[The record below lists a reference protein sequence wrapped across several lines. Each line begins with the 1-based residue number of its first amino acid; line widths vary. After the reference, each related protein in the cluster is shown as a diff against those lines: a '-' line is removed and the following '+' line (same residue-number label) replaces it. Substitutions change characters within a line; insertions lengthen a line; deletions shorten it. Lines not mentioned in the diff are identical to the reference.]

1 MKVKEEE
8 EDRGNRRS
16 PLDLLDQEHLLERNV
31 SPGQAAGS
39 WTPPRDSIASAWG
52 ASGGTN

>member
-1 MKVKEEE
+1 VKVKEEE